1 MARVDVAPA
10 PAGARSANKPV
21 TQNGVSA
28 ANGGSATMAIEP
40 DKTLPLPGWLVK
52 VYFIFPVILYIPDAI
67 FNYFVYSD
75 GAVVPK
81 ANLALQVG
89 EIALWA
95 FMAIGIVG
103 MAYLLSMLAPWH
115 WGQGHHMQAIF
126 CGVGVVVATAITTW
140 NSLAFRSTHFQ
151 AFPTD
156 TWVYQ
161 TFPQLHDSKISLT
174 MVLVAIAPPFWGLFW
189 AIVQP
194 TQTGRSLRQ
203 IRESHEERL
212 LRLQQEA
219 ELKQLRAEANATIR
233 EAQLRG
239 MAKTA
244 AAARE
249 QAAGFFRRGTNP
261 EMPVAEGDPA
271 ENTGTVETISD
282 DIQEPANVLALPS
295 FKPNPARDLAAGGRG
310 NAVFM
315 NRAAPAGPAAH
326 AAPVNG
332 ARAGASQPPLLSD
345 ADTVEGPPR
354 ADAYTLGRRPPTP
367 GGGIIPAFFEQAD
380 AMTGT
385 TGPRAA
391 IRRPGDNNIL
401 ARGMT
406 EGLSPRG
413 EALMNEVLRELNPS
427 GKKSLP
433 RKEITTRLAQKLN
446 GDEATAQKMVDQ
458 WHKMRKA
465 ERGGN
470 APG

>member
-1 MARVDVAPA
+1 MARVDMAPA
-10 PAGARSANKPV
+10 PGGARPVNNPV
-21 TQNGVSA
+21 TR
-28 ANGGSATMAIEP
+28 NGGSAANAAATEIEP

-52 VYFIFPVILYIPDAI
+52 VYFIFPVVLYIPDAI

-75 GAVVPK
+75 GTGIPK
-81 ANLALQVG
+81 ASPLLQVG
-89 EIALWA
+89 EVALWA

-115 WGQGHHMQAIF
+115 WGQGHRMQAIF
-126 CGVGVVVATAITTW
+126 CGLGVVVATAITTW

-151 AFPTD
+151 KFPTD
-156 TWVYQ
+156 TWLYQ
-161 TFPQLHDSKISLT
+161 TFPQLQNNQISLT

-189 AIVQP
+189 AVVQP

-219 ELKQLRAEANATIR
+219 ELKRLRAEANATIR

-249 QAAGFFRRGTNP
+249 QAAGLFRKGTNP
-261 EMPVAEGDPA
+261 ELPATEAEATGDTNA
-271 ENTGTVETISD
+271 AD
-282 DIQEPANVLALPS
+282 DGEGPANVLALPS
-295 FKPNPARDLAAGGRG
+295 FKPAPGRELAAGGRG
-310 NAVFM
+310 GAVFM

-326 AAPVNG
+326 AAPAGG
-332 ARAGASQPPLLSD
+332 ARAGAAQPPLLSD
-345 ADTVEGPPR
+345 VDAMEGPPR
-354 ADAYTLGRRPPTP
+354 ADAFALGRRPLTP
-367 GGGIIPAFFEQAD
+367 GGGIIPAFFEQTD

-391 IRRPGDNNIL
+391 IRRPGDNNTL

-413 EALMNEVLRELNPS
+413 EALMGEVLRELNPS
-427 GKKSLP
+427 GKKSVP
-433 RKEITTRLAQKLN
+433 RKEITAALARKLN
-446 GDEATAQKMVDQ
+446 GDEATAQKLVDQ
-458 WHKMRKA
+458 WSKTRKA
-465 ERGGN
+465 ERSGN
-470 APG
+470 AQG